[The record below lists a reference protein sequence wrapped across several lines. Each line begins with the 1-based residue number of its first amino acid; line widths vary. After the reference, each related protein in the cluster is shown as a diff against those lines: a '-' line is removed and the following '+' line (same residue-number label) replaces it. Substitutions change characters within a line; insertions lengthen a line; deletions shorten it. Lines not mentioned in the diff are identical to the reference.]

1 MDGKMASKYW
11 EDFKVGDEV
20 TTSSITITDAHLVN
34 WAGLTM
40 DFYPLHMDEEYAKK
54 TIFKGRIAHGP
65 LTFAMA
71 IGLVFMTGIYGDS
84 ILAWLGVE
92 NMKIPAPVRIGDT
105 IRVYAKVAE
114 KRETKN
120 PSRGVIKFSWE
131 IKNQRDETV
140 MTLDYILMIHR
151 KP

>member
-1 MDGKMASKYW
+1 MRKKYW
-11 EDFKVGDEV
+11 NDFKEGEKVK
-20 TTSSITITDAHLVN
+20 SPAITITESHLVQ

-54 TIFKGRIAHGP
+54 TIFKGRIVHGP
-65 LTFAMA
+65 LIFGMA
-71 IGLVFMTGIYGDS
+71 VGLVYLTGIYGDS

-105 IRVYAKVAE
+105 IKVYAKVKE
-114 KRETKN
+114 KRETKD
-120 PSRGVIKFSWE
+120 PSKGITKFSWE

-140 MTLDYILMIHR
+140 MTLDYILMMHR
-151 KP
+151 RA